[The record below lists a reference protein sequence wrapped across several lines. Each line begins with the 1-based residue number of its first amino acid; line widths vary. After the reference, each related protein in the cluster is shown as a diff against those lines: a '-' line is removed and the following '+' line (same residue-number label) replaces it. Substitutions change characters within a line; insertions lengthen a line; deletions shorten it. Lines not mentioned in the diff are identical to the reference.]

1 MPRPSA
7 RQLWHVLEPIH
18 AVSYF
23 SPEALG
29 ALSDVGYRGFWMG
42 YFAQRSAPFGMVPTE
57 VVEATFYNF
66 TSDRVRRA
74 LPAAWGFAPPSAAL
88 TARVD
93 GSVRALRRIAEQSPG
108 CLDRVEEAADLAL
121 TAALSA
127 PVAGLA
133 LYAANRSLP
142 VPDAPLERLWHA
154 CTLLREHR
162 GDGHVAALV
171 AAGIHGR
178 ESHVLHSLAAG
189 MPPQTYSVSRD
200 FTPEEWDDCLAA
212 LRSRD
217 IAGADGLTPAGAAL
231 KARIEAT
238 TDLLAEVPY
247 AGLSDDELTRLYESV
262 RPLALAVA
270 GSGDL
275 PTLTPIGLD
284 LSHI

>member
-1 MPRPSA
+1 MPRPHA

-42 YFAQRSAPFGMVPTE
+42 YFAQRSAPFGQVPTE

-74 LPAAWGFAPPSAAL
+74 LPAAWEFAPPSAAL
-88 TARVD
+88 AARIE
-93 GSVRALRRIAEQSPG
+93 GSVLALRRIAESAPDS
-108 CLDRVEEAADLAL
+108 LERVEEAADLAL

-127 PVAGLA
+127 PVSGLA

-142 VPDAPLERLWHA
+142 IPEEPLERLWHA

-171 AAGIHGR
+171 AAGVHGR
-178 ESHVLHSLAAG
+178 ESHVLHALQAG
-189 MPPQTYSVSRD
+189 MPPETYRVSRD
-200 FTPEEWDDCLAA
+200 FTPEEWADCLAGLTA
-212 LRSRD
+212 RG
-217 IAGADGLTPAGAAL
+217 IAGPHGLTASGVAL
-231 KARIEAT
+231 KEQIEAT
-238 TDLLAEVPY
+238 TDALAEVAY
-247 AGLSDDELTRLYESV
+247 AVLGDDDLSRLHEAV
-262 RPLALAVA
+262 RPLAVAVA
-270 GSGDL
+270 ASGDL

-284 LSHI
+284 LRQI

>member
-1 MPRPSA
+1 MSRPSA
-7 RQLWHVLEPIH
+7 RQLWHVVEPIH

-23 SPEALG
+23 SSEPLG

-42 YFAQRSAPFGMVPTE
+42 YFAQRSAPFGMVAPE

-66 TSDRVRRA
+66 TSDRVHRA
-74 LPAAWGFAPPSAAL
+74 LPAAWEFAPPSAAL
-88 TARVD
+88 SARIE
-93 GSVRALRRIAEQSPG
+93 GSVRALQRIAAGSPG
-108 CLDRVEEAADLAL
+108 ILDRIAAAADLAI

-142 VPDAPLERLWHA
+142 IPDEPWERLWHA

-171 AAGIHGR
+171 TAGIRGR
-178 ESHVLHSLAAG
+178 ESHVLHSLKAG
-189 MPPQTYSVSRD
+189 MPPQTYRVSRD
-200 FTPEEWDDCLAA
+200 FTPEEWADCLSSLEARG
-212 LRSRD
+212 LV
-217 IAGADGLTPAGAAL
+217 GPDGLTSAGAAL
-231 KARIEAT
+231 KARIEST
-238 TDLLAEVPY
+238 TDELAEVPY
-247 AGLSDDELTRLYESV
+247 AVLSDGDLTRLHEGV

-270 GSGDL
+270 ASGDL

-284 LSHI
+284 LSRI

>member
-18 AVSYF
+18 AVCYF

-42 YFAQRSAPFGMVPTE
+42 YFAQRSAPLGTVPVE

-74 LPAAWGFAPPSAAL
+74 LPAAWEFAPPSAAL
-88 TARVD
+88 SARLS
-93 GSVRALRRIAEQSPG
+93 GSVRSLRRIAENAPG
-108 CLDRVEEAADLAL
+108 ILGSLEEAADLAL

-127 PVAGLA
+127 PVSGLP

-142 VPDAPLERLWHA
+142 IPDEPLERLWHA

-162 GDGHVAALV
+162 GDGHVAALTT
-171 AAGIHGR
+171 AGIGGR
-178 ESHVLHSLAAG
+178 ESHVLHSLQAD
-189 MPPQTYSVSRD
+189 MPPETYRVSRD
-200 FTPEEWDDCLAA
+200 FTPEEWAERLTA
-212 LRSRD
+212 LEARR
-217 IAGADGLTPAGAAL
+217 IAGPDGLTPAGTEL
-231 KARIEAT
+231 KRQIEST
-238 TDLLAEVPY
+238 TDALAEAAYTV
-247 AGLSDDELTRLYESV
+247 LSDEELHRLYDAV
-262 RPLALAVA
+262 RPLAVAVA
-270 GSGDL
+270 ASGDL

-284 LSHI
+284 LRRI